1 MFQKFVYMERYMG
14 QMEDLKLYV
23 QVVEQGSISKAASNL
38 RIAKSAVSRRI
49 NILEE
54 RYSSVLIDR
63 TPGNWEI
70 TKVGLDLY
78 QRSRALVAEFEEV
91 NEDFT
96 SLHAQI
102 SGPLNISIPRDFGL
116 NYLRQKL
123 FEFQGKYPNIKL
135 SIDFDDRF
143 VDLETENYDFAIR
156 ITAQADTKYISKRIG
171 AIRRYLCASPE
182 YLSLNG
188 TPQNLE
194 DLQAHSL
201 LHYGNTKRGNWTF
214 QTSDRK
220 EKSIKFSPTI
230 SSNSGQF
237 LGEAALNNI
246 GISMLP
252 DFIADKYIDTG
263 QLKTIL
269 PQYSLSPYEIYL
281 THLGSRRLNR
291 RMRAFSSALELDQ

>member
-1 MFQKFVYMERYMG
+1 MG

-23 QVVEQGSISKAASNL
+23 QVVEQGSISKAASIL

-49 NILEE
+49 SILEE

-63 TPGNWEI
+63 TPGKWEI

-201 LHYGNTKRGNWTF
+201 LHYGSTKRGNWTF

-230 SSNSGQF
+230 SSNSGEF

-291 RMRAFSSALELDQ
+291 RMQAFSSALELDQ

>member
-1 MFQKFVYMERYMG
+1 MEICMG

-23 QVVEQGSISKAASNL
+23 QVVEQGSISKAASIL

-49 NILEE
+49 SILEE

-63 TPGNWEI
+63 TPGKWEI

-269 PQYSLSPYEIYL
+269 PQFSLSPYEIYL

>member
-1 MFQKFVYMERYMG
+1 MG

-23 QVVEQGSISKAASNL
+23 QVVEQGSISKAASIL

-49 NILEE
+49 SILEE

>member
-1 MFQKFVYMERYMG
+1 MEICMG

-23 QVVEQGSISKAASNL
+23 QVVEQGSISKAASIL

-49 NILEE
+49 SILEE

-63 TPGNWEI
+63 TPGKWEI

-171 AIRRYLCASPE
+171 AIRRYLCASPK

-201 LHYGNTKRGNWTF
+201 LHYGSTKRGNWTF

>member
-1 MFQKFVYMERYMG
+1 MG

-23 QVVEQGSISKAASNL
+23 QVVEQGSISKAASIL

-49 NILEE
+49 SILEE

-63 TPGNWEI
+63 TPGKWEI

-188 TPQNLE
+188 IPQNLE

-201 LHYGNTKRGNWTF
+201 LHYGSTKRGNWTF

-230 SSNSGQF
+230 SSNSGEF

-291 RMRAFSSALELDQ
+291 RMQAFSSALELNQ

>member
-1 MFQKFVYMERYMG
+1 MG

-49 NILEE
+49 SILEE

-143 VDLETENYDFAIR
+143 V
-156 ITAQADTKYISKRIG
+156 
-171 AIRRYLCASPE
+171 
-182 YLSLNG
+182 
-188 TPQNLE
+188 
-194 DLQAHSL
+194 
-201 LHYGNTKRGNWTF
+201 
-214 QTSDRK
+214 
-220 EKSIKFSPTI
+220 
-230 SSNSGQF
+230 
-237 LGEAALNNI
+237 
-246 GISMLP
+246 
-252 DFIADKYIDTG
+252 
-263 QLKTIL
+263 
-269 PQYSLSPYEIYL
+269 
-281 THLGSRRLNR
+281 
-291 RMRAFSSALELDQ
+291 

>member
-1 MFQKFVYMERYMG
+1 MG

-23 QVVEQGSISKAASNL
+23 QVVEQGSISKAASIL

-49 NILEE
+49 SILEE

-63 TPGNWEI
+63 TPGKWEI

-171 AIRRYLCASPE
+171 AIRRYLCASPK

-201 LHYGNTKRGNWTF
+201 LHYGSTKRGNWTF

-263 QLKTIL
+263 QLKKIL

-291 RMRAFSSALELDQ
+291 RTQAFSSALELNQ

>member
-1 MFQKFVYMERYMG
+1 MEICMG

-23 QVVEQGSISKAASNL
+23 QVVEQGSISKAASIL

-49 NILEE
+49 SILEE

-63 TPGNWEI
+63 TPGKWEI

-171 AIRRYLCASPE
+171 AIRRYLCASPK

-188 TPQNLE
+188 TPKNLE

-201 LHYGNTKRGNWTF
+201 LHYGSTKRGNWTF

>member
-1 MFQKFVYMERYMG
+1 MG

-23 QVVEQGSISKAASNL
+23 QVVEQGSISKAASIL

-49 NILEE
+49 SILEE

-63 TPGNWEI
+63 TPGKWEI

-194 DLQAHSL
+194 DLQVHSL

-269 PQYSLSPYEIYL
+269 PKYSLSPYEIYL
-281 THLGSRRLNR
+281 AHLGSRRLNR

>member
-1 MFQKFVYMERYMG
+1 MEIYMG
-14 QMEDLKLYV
+14 QMEDLKLFV
-23 QVVEQGSISKAASNL
+23 HVVEQGSISKAASNV

-49 NILEE
+49 SILEE

-63 TPGNWEI
+63 TPGKWEV
-70 TKVGLDLY
+70 TKVGYDLY

-116 NYLRQKL
+116 NYLKQKL

-156 ITAQADTKYISKRIG
+156 ITAQTDNKHISKRIG
-171 AIRRYLCASPE
+171 AIHRRICASPE
-182 YLSLNG
+182 YLRLKG
-188 TPQNLE
+188 TPHSLE

-201 LHYGNTKRGNWTF
+201 LHYGTTKRGNWTF
-214 QTSDRK
+214 QTFGRK
-220 EKSIKFSPTI
+220 ERSIKFSPII

-237 LGEAALNNI
+237 LGEAALNSI
-246 GISMLP
+246 GIGMLP
-252 DFIADKYIDTG
+252 DFIADKYIETG

-269 PQYSLSPYEIYL
+269 PQFSLSPYEIYL

-291 RMRAFSSALELDQ
+291 RMRAFSTELELEQ

>member
-1 MFQKFVYMERYMG
+1 MEICMG

-23 QVVEQGSISKAASNL
+23 QVVEQGSISKAASIL

-49 NILEE
+49 SILEE

-63 TPGNWEI
+63 TPGKWEI

-201 LHYGNTKRGNWTF
+201 LHYGSTKRGNWTF

-291 RMRAFSSALELDQ
+291 RMRAFSFALELDQRK

>member
-1 MFQKFVYMERYMG
+1 MG

-49 NILEE
+49 SILEE

-63 TPGNWEI
+63 TPGKWEI

-220 EKSIKFSPTI
+220 GKSIKFSPTI

-291 RMRAFSSALELDQ
+291 RMRAFSSALELEK

>member
-1 MFQKFVYMERYMG
+1 MG

-23 QVVEQGSISKAASNL
+23 QVVEQGSISKAASIL

-49 NILEE
+49 SILEE

-63 TPGNWEI
+63 TPGKWEI

-194 DLQAHSL
+194 DLQVHSL

>member
-1 MFQKFVYMERYMG
+1 MEICMG

-23 QVVEQGSISKAASNL
+23 QVVEQGSISKAASIL

-49 NILEE
+49 SILEE

-63 TPGNWEI
+63 TPGKWEI

-143 VDLETENYDFAIR
+143 VDLETENYDFAIK

>member
-1 MFQKFVYMERYMG
+1 MG

-23 QVVEQGSISKAASNL
+23 QVVEQGSISKAASIL

-49 NILEE
+49 SILEE

-63 TPGNWEI
+63 TPGKWEI

-96 SLHAQI
+96 SFHAQI

>member
-1 MFQKFVYMERYMG
+1 MG

-23 QVVEQGSISKAASNL
+23 QVVEQGSISKAANIL

-49 NILEE
+49 SILEE

-63 TPGNWEI
+63 TPGKWEI

-143 VDLETENYDFAIR
+143 VDLETENYDFALR

-214 QTSDRK
+214 QTTDRK

>member
-1 MFQKFVYMERYMG
+1 MG

-23 QVVEQGSISKAASNL
+23 QVVEQGSISKAANIL

-49 NILEE
+49 SILEE

-63 TPGNWEI
+63 TPGKWEI

-201 LHYGNTKRGNWTF
+201 LHYGSTKRGNWTF

>member
-1 MFQKFVYMERYMG
+1 MG

-23 QVVEQGSISKAASNL
+23 QVVEQGSISKAASIL

-49 NILEE
+49 SILEE

-63 TPGNWEI
+63 TPGKWEI

-143 VDLETENYDFAIR
+143 VDLETENYDFALR

-291 RMRAFSSALELDQ
+291 RMRAFHLLLN

>member
-1 MFQKFVYMERYMG
+1 MEICMG

-23 QVVEQGSISKAASNL
+23 QVVEQGSISKAASIL

-49 NILEE
+49 SILEE

-63 TPGNWEI
+63 TPGKWEI

-156 ITAQADTKYISKRIG
+156 ITAQADKYFKTYWG
-171 AIRRYLCASPE
+171 NPK
-182 YLSLNG
+182 NF
-188 TPQNLE
+188 LE

-201 LHYGNTKRGNWTF
+201 GNTKRGNWTF

-246 GISMLP
+246 GISKH
-252 DFIADKYIDTG
+252 I
-263 QLKTIL
+263 
-269 PQYSLSPYEIYL
+269 
-281 THLGSRRLNR
+281 
-291 RMRAFSSALELDQ
+291 

>member
-1 MFQKFVYMERYMG
+1 MG

-23 QVVEQGSISKAASNL
+23 QVVEQGSISKAASIL

-49 NILEE
+49 SILEE

-63 TPGNWEI
+63 TPGKWEI

-188 TPQNLE
+188 IPQNLE

-201 LHYGNTKRGNWTF
+201 LHYGSTKRGNWTF

-230 SSNSGQF
+230 SSNSGEF

>member
-1 MFQKFVYMERYMG
+1 MG

-23 QVVEQGSISKAASNL
+23 QVVEQGSISKAASIL

-49 NILEE
+49 SILEE

-63 TPGNWEI
+63 TPGKWEI

-143 VDLETENYDFAIR
+143 VDLETENYDFALR

>member
-1 MFQKFVYMERYMG
+1 MG

-23 QVVEQGSISKAASNL
+23 QVVEQGSISKAASIL

-49 NILEE
+49 SILEE

-63 TPGNWEI
+63 TPGKWEI

-201 LHYGNTKRGNWTF
+201 LHYGSTKRGNWTF

-252 DFIADKYIDTG
+252 DFIAYKYIDTG

-291 RMRAFSSALELDQ
+291 RMQAFSSALELDQ

>member
-1 MFQKFVYMERYMG
+1 MG

-23 QVVEQGSISKAASNL
+23 QVVEQGSISKAASIL

-49 NILEE
+49 SILEE

-63 TPGNWEI
+63 TPGKWEI

-116 NYLRQKL
+116 NYLKQKL

-201 LHYGNTKRGNWTF
+201 LHYGSTKRGNWTF

-220 EKSIKFSPTI
+220 EKSLKFSPTI

-291 RMRAFSSALELDQ
+291 RMQAFSSALELDQ

>member
-1 MFQKFVYMERYMG
+1 MG

-23 QVVEQGSISKAASNL
+23 QVVEQGSISKAASIL

-49 NILEE
+49 SILEE

-63 TPGNWEI
+63 TPGKWEI

-291 RMRAFSSALELDQ
+291 RMRAFSSALELEQ

>member
-1 MFQKFVYMERYMG
+1 
-14 QMEDLKLYV
+14 MEDLKLYV

-49 NILEE
+49 SILEE
-54 RYSSVLIDR
+54 RYSSMLIDR
-63 TPGNWEI
+63 TPGKWEI

-143 VDLETENYDFAIR
+143 VDLETENYDFAVR
-156 ITAQADTKYISKRIG
+156 ITAQADNKNISKRIG

-201 LHYGNTKRGNWTF
+201 LHYGNKKRGNWTF

-269 PQYSLSPYEIYL
+269 PQFFLSPYEIYL

-291 RMRAFSSALELDQ
+291 RMRAFSSALELER

>member
-1 MFQKFVYMERYMG
+1 MG

-23 QVVEQGSISKAASNL
+23 QVVEQGSISKAASIL

-49 NILEE
+49 SILEE

-63 TPGNWEI
+63 TPGKWEI

>member
-1 MFQKFVYMERYMG
+1 MG
-14 QMEDLKLYV
+14 QMEDLKLFV
-23 QVVEQGSISKAASNL
+23 HVVEQGSISKAASNV

-49 NILEE
+49 SILEE
-54 RYSSVLIDR
+54 RYGSVLIDR
-63 TPGNWEI
+63 TPGKWEI
-70 TKVGLDLY
+70 TKVGYDLY

-116 NYLRQKL
+116 NYLKQKF

-156 ITAQADTKYISKRIG
+156 ITAQTDNMHISKRIG
-171 AIRRYLCASPE
+171 AIHRHICASPE

-188 TPQNLE
+188 TPHSLE

-201 LHYGNTKRGNWTF
+201 LHYGTTKRGNWTF
-214 QTSDRK
+214 QTSGRK
-220 EKSIKFSPTI
+220 ERSIKFSPII

-237 LGEAALNNI
+237 LGEAALNSI
-246 GISMLP
+246 GIGMLP
-252 DFIADKYIDTG
+252 DFIADKYIETG

-269 PQYSLSPYEIYL
+269 PQFSLSPYEIYL
-281 THLGSRRLNR
+281 THLGSRRLNK
-291 RMRAFSSALELDQ
+291 RMRAFSTELKLEQ

>member
-1 MFQKFVYMERYMG
+1 MEICMG

-23 QVVEQGSISKAASNL
+23 QVVEQGSISKAASIL

-49 NILEE
+49 SILEE

-63 TPGNWEI
+63 TPGKWEI

-156 ITAQADTKYISKRIG
+156 IAAQADTKYISKRIG

>member
-1 MFQKFVYMERYMG
+1 MG

-23 QVVEQGSISKAASNL
+23 QVVEQGSISKAASIL

-49 NILEE
+49 SILEE

-63 TPGNWEI
+63 TPGKWEI

-188 TPQNLE
+188 IPQNLE

-201 LHYGNTKRGNWTF
+201 LHYGSTKRGNWTF

-291 RMRAFSSALELDQ
+291 RMQAFSSALELNQ

>member
-1 MFQKFVYMERYMG
+1 MEICMG

-23 QVVEQGSISKAASNL
+23 QVVEQGSISKAASIL
-38 RIAKSAVSRRI
+38 RIAKSAVSRRMS
-49 NILEE
+49 ILEE

-63 TPGNWEI
+63 TPGKWEI

>member
-1 MFQKFVYMERYMG
+1 MG

-23 QVVEQGSISKAASNL
+23 QVVEQGSISKAASIL

-49 NILEE
+49 SILEE

-63 TPGNWEI
+63 TPGKWEI

-182 YLSLNG
+182 YLRLNG

>member
-1 MFQKFVYMERYMG
+1 MG

-23 QVVEQGSISKAASNL
+23 QVVEQGSISKAASIL

-49 NILEE
+49 SILEE

-63 TPGNWEI
+63 TPGKWEI
-70 TKVGLDLY
+70 TKVGFDLY

>member
-1 MFQKFVYMERYMG
+1 MEICMG

-23 QVVEQGSISKAASNL
+23 QVVEQGSISKAASIL

-49 NILEE
+49 SILEE

-63 TPGNWEI
+63 TPGKWEI

-230 SSNSGQF
+230 NSNSGQF

>member
-1 MFQKFVYMERYMG
+1 MG

-23 QVVEQGSISKAASNL
+23 QVVEQGSISKAASIL

-49 NILEE
+49 SILEE

-63 TPGNWEI
+63 TPGKWEI

-201 LHYGNTKRGNWTF
+201 LHYGSTKRGNWTF

-220 EKSIKFSPTI
+220 EKSLKFSPTI

-291 RMRAFSSALELDQ
+291 RMQAFSSALELDQ

>member
-1 MFQKFVYMERYMG
+1 MG

-23 QVVEQGSISKAASNL
+23 QVVEQGSISKAASIL

-49 NILEE
+49 SILEE

-63 TPGNWEI
+63 TPGKWEI

-291 RMRAFSSALELDQ
+291 RMRVFSSALELDQ

>member
-1 MFQKFVYMERYMG
+1 MEIYMG

-49 NILEE
+49 SILEE

-63 TPGNWEI
+63 TPGQWEI

-201 LHYGNTKRGNWTF
+201 LHYGSTKRGNWTF

-220 EKSIKFSPTI
+220 EKSIKFSPI
-230 SSNSGQF
+230 ICSNSGQF

>member
-1 MFQKFVYMERYMG
+1 MG

-23 QVVEQGSISKAASNL
+23 QVVEQGSISKAASIL

-49 NILEE
+49 SILEE

-63 TPGNWEI
+63 TPGKWEI

-201 LHYGNTKRGNWTF
+201 LHYGSTKRGNWTF

>member
-1 MFQKFVYMERYMG
+1 MG

-23 QVVEQGSISKAASNL
+23 QVVEQGSISKAASIL

-49 NILEE
+49 SILEE

-63 TPGNWEI
+63 TPGKWEI

-143 VDLETENYDFAIR
+143 VDLETENYDFAVR

>member
-1 MFQKFVYMERYMG
+1 MG

-23 QVVEQGSISKAASNL
+23 QVVEQGSISKAASIL

-49 NILEE
+49 SILEE

-63 TPGNWEI
+63 TPGKWEI

-171 AIRRYLCASPE
+171 AIRRYLCASPK

-201 LHYGNTKRGNWTF
+201 LHYGSTKRGNWTF

-291 RMRAFSSALELDQ
+291 RMQAFSSALELNQ